1 MGHLALSV
9 SPESMTLGN
18 SLQSKSECVRE
29 IVKVCFHAYSFS
41 FPSPIF
47 SSHSRRMKRDYRT
60 WEECMSLRE
69 VKVPKQMV
77 FYFIF
82 HVLSHSPYS
91 LHVPPFCIQFF
102 TFPSFLH
109 PFPTHQSPPLSSPL
123 SSSPLLPTC
132 TVTNEAE
139 ACQHYQAP

>member
-1 MGHLALSV
+1 MALSV
-9 SPESMTLGN
+9 LPESTTLGN
-18 SLQSKSECVRE
+18 LLQSKSECVRE
-29 IVKVCFHAYSFS
+29 IVKVCFHTYSFS

-47 SSHSRRMKRDYRT
+47 SSHSCRMKRDYRT

-82 HVLSHSPYS
+82 HDLSHSPYS

-109 PFPTHQSPPLSSPL
+109 PFPTLL
-123 SSSPLLPTC
+123 LTLISSPLLPTC